1 MAAEIKVRSE
11 IVSLTNPQDSVELAN
26 TLAKIIMAKGLS
38 VQLTPKSKKRYVM
51 VEGWQLAGALCGIY
65 PIVENVENLS
75 DDKRICYRAEVTL
88 RNQED
93 EIVGTGMAI
102 CTNQEKG
109 KEQFGEYAI
118 CSMAQTRAVG
128 KAFRLKLGW
137 IMKLAGFQATP
148 CEEVGEDGSIEEVAE
163 EVAIDQT
170 DYAEELVK
178 AKDAHELYKVWLR
191 VPNDQRAELISIKDE
206 MKVKLAT
213 KEEAK

>member
-1 MAAEIKVRSE
+1 MANEIKVRSE

-26 TLAKIIMAKGLS
+26 TLAEIIKDKGLS
-38 VQLTPKSKKRYVM
+38 VVINNAPRRYVM

-65 PIVENVENLS
+65 PIVEKVENLS

-88 RNQED
+88 RNQGG

-109 KEQFGEYAI
+109 KERFAEYAI

-148 CEEVGEDGSIEEVAE
+148 SEEVGEDGAIEEIAE
-163 EVAIDQT
+163 EAVVDQT
-170 DYAEELVK
+170 DYAAKLTN
-178 AKDAHELYKVWLR
+178 AKDTGELYKVWLR
-191 VPNDQRAELISIKDE
+191 IPKDQREDLAELRDK
-206 MKVKLAT
+206 MKAKLANK
-213 KEEAK
+213 KEGR